1 MLNQCKI
8 IKPED
13 KKSIKIIDNKDEFYL
28 DVNGTKI
35 EGIKKYDIIREAEQP
50 PILKLEI
57 ILDEDSYNL
66 KLDCKSNF

>member
-35 EGIKKYDIIREAEQP
+35 EGIKKYDIVREAEQP

-66 KLDCKSNF
+66 KSDCKSNF